1 MSATLFCIPLCGVDD
16 KIIFKHPKK
25 QFWTW
30 PKLSVY
36 IKTTTHANLNKTQQM
51 NVVEPKGS
59 VVINE
64 ESTIKLKMLLKN
76 NFS

>member
-1 MSATLFCIPLCGVDD
+1 
-16 KIIFKHPKK
+16 
-25 QFWTW
+25 
-30 PKLSVY
+30 
-36 IKTTTHANLNKTQQM
+36 M